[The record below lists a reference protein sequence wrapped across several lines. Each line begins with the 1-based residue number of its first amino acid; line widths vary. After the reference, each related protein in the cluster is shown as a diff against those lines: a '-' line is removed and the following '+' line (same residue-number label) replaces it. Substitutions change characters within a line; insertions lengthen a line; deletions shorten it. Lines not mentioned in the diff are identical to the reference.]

1 MNAMLNGTGWGEA
14 RVKEKELEIP
24 YFMTVDWKRMERRIA
39 EAEEARRAAAI
50 GAERRKLRR
59 KARAER
65 NFRMGFAVL
74 IVVSGLLVVVNALM
88 ELIL

>member
-1 MNAMLNGTGWGEA
+1 MDIRCCGGWGEA
-14 RVKEKELEIP
+14 PEKELEIP
-24 YFMTVDWKRMERRIA
+24 YFMTVDWKKMERRIA

-65 NFRMGFAVL
+65 NFRKGFAVL
-74 IVVSGLLVVVNALM
+74 MVVSGVLMVVNALM